1 MLDQKQPNRDDAS
14 KRMQPAQ
21 KERMPLTSPQW
32 GYTLFDANRSGTAG
46 SRCHKVPCELRDG
59 ERTFYYVGA
68 REGKSRKASAP
79 GCRADQVW
87 SLQDLVAVRQHRQSK
102 SERALRLRRALV
114 DNHHSLILF
123 TNDDGVGSI
132 ISRLPEHIAVRQLA
146 SQPEGIVQDEANVAF
161 LFQKVE

>member
-46 SRCHKVPCELRDG
+46 SRCHKVPCEFRDG

-79 GCRADQVW
+79 GCAGLPRG
-87 SLQDLVAVRQHRQSK
+87 SGLGLQDLV
-102 SERALRLRRALV
+102 
-114 DNHHSLILF
+114 
-123 TNDDGVGSI
+123 GVWQQT
-132 ISRLPEHIAVRQLA
+132 V
-146 SQPEGIVQDEANVAF
+146 
-161 LFQKVE
+161 KK

>member
-1 MLDQKQPNRDDAS
+1 MVKNRQPYAEEFEADDEWKTAEKFNLLGICPRTLGGKSVRDKMLDQKQPNRDDAS

-46 SRCHKVPCELRDG
+46 SRCHKVPCEFRDG

-87 SLQDLVAVRQHRQSK
+87 SLQDLVGVWQQA
-102 SERALRLRRALV
+102 RL
-114 DNHHSLILF
+114 SLDFL
-123 TNDDGVGSI
+123 N
-132 ISRLPEHIAVRQLA
+132 ISR
-146 SQPEGIVQDEANVAF
+146 SGN
-161 LFQKVE
+161 